1 MQQVHNNLII
11 LNVGDM
17 PTEVMVN
24 SCLSIYIDG
33 SMSMTDNLDWTQKFI
48 NGLAILSNPQTGDE
62 RFKKFRFMVY
72 NPRYKPQNATPDL
85 KNPEF
90 VNVNDW
96 KLNSMA
102 QAQACFFNFL
112 KKSQSPAPLFS
123 LGILCGQIA
132 SGVPNKTIIR
142 CPVEYMSYPTV
153 KYYSNKYGIPCFN
166 SNLNVKTAIESFFQL
181 NETFNSAMR
190 MSLGNN

>member
-1 MQQVHNNLII
+1 
-11 LNVGDM
+11 
-17 PTEVMVN
+17 
-24 SCLSIYIDG
+24 
-33 SMSMTDNLDWTQKFI
+33 
-48 NGLAILSNPQTGDE
+48 
-62 RFKKFRFMVY
+62 
-72 NPRYKPQNATPDL
+72 
-85 KNPEF
+85 
-90 VNVNDW
+90 
-96 KLNSMA
+96 MA

-142 CPVEYMSYPTV
+142 CPVEYMSYSTV